1 MRLKNNCVTL
11 LQVKILQNIAKSDHY
26 DSLVF
31 FFFVDSLNF
40 NIFWENVTKYGVQL
54 YDLCRDVS
62 PRVWLLTALII
73 PIDITSHSITGQTA

>member
-31 FFFVDSLNF
+31 FFLSIHWILTYFERTWQNMASSYNMTSV
-40 NIFWENVTKYGVQL
+40 VT
-54 YDLCRDVS
+54 
-62 PRVWLLTALII
+62 
-73 PIDITSHSITGQTA
+73 

>member
-26 DSLVF
+26 DSLVSF

-40 NIFWENVTKYGVQL
+40 NIFWENVTKYGV
-54 YDLCRDVS
+54 
-62 PRVWLLTALII
+62 
-73 PIDITSHSITGQTA
+73 

>member
-40 NIFWENVTKYGVQL
+40 NIFWENVTKYGV
-54 YDLCRDVS
+54 
-62 PRVWLLTALII
+62 
-73 PIDITSHSITGQTA
+73 

>member
-31 FFFVDSLNF
+31 FF
-40 NIFWENVTKYGVQL
+40 
-54 YDLCRDVS
+54 CRF
-62 PRVWLLTALII
+62 IEF
-73 PIDITSHSITGQTA
+73 